1 MSFDQNELL
10 KIAHLAR
17 LSLTADEVKRF
28 QNELGPIVDFV
39 AQLSEVDVTG
49 VLPMSHAGDRS
60 LHLCEDVSHPVL
72 GLKCISSSA
81 GYEDGLVRVP
91 KIIE

>member
-17 LSLTADEVKRF
+17 LSLSPDEVTRF
-28 QNELGPIVDFV
+28 QNEIGAIVDFV
-39 AQLSEVDVTG
+39 AQLSEVNVAG

-60 LHLCEDVSHPVL
+60 LPFREDVAEAGL
-72 GLKCISSSA
+72 GVKCISSSA